1 MSGARV
7 VVVGGGVV
15 GLAAAL
21 EFARR
26 GAQTL
31 VLECARRGRSSPAGA
46 GILSPLPPWRAPAA
60 VAAWA
65 AAGARAYPQ
74 WLAAVGA
81 PRSLMRRVGM
91 VVLPDSENAE
101 DAENSGGAAWAREKT
116 MFEKWRG
123 ANPDSEA
130 RLIEGEEL
138 ARISPG
144 IAAGFNAAFFLPRVS
159 RVPPRRLLGFLRRKL
174 RAAGGAIV
182 ADAVSGWRERRGRIA
197 AARGARADYAGDAFA
212 LCAGAWSGALCP
224 PPPPRIEPARGF
236 LLGLRTTA
244 KIDFSPSPT
253 VVLQGGRYVFARRG
267 GDGEMRFAVG
277 GGFARAGFSTARADD
292 EIESLAAA
300 AAQMIP
306 SLRGA
311 RIEWTRRGFRPLPA
325 AVRVAAGRA
334 SSASRQFVFALRA
347 FSLWA
352 DDGAGDGGGVGAN
365 RRRDRIVDGARAR
378 RLRMTTRREEKAAP
392 VKVAPV
398 VAIDGPAAAGKGTVA
413 RAAAALLGFHYL
425 DSGRVYRALALL
437 ARERGSDDGDAA
449 AIADLARAIAAD
461 EGLFARLCAAPDI
474 GGEEIGA
481 RASRIAS
488 WPEVRELLR
497 PLQRA
502 RRLPPGL
509 VADGRDMSLVFPD
522 AAVKIYLDA
531 DLETRARRRF
541 LQLRGGGK
549 NVKMEE
555 VRQAMSKRDDFDK
568 NRAIAPLAQRD
579 DLTRIDATHRGA
591 TEIARHIAALVDAA
605 TNKPNQARSMKTE

>member
-91 VVLPDSENAE
+91 VVLPDSENE
-101 DAENSGGAAWAREKT
+101 DAENGGGAAWAREKT

-311 RIEWTRRGFRPLPA
+311 RIEWTRRGFRPLP
-325 AVRVAAGRA
+325 VP
-334 SSASRQFVFALRA
+334 SESPL
-347 FSLWA
+347 
-352 DDGAGDGGGVGAN
+352 
-365 RRRDRIVDGARAR
+365 
-378 RLRMTTRREEKAAP
+378 
-392 VKVAPV
+392 
-398 VAIDGPAAAGKGTVA
+398 VA
-413 RAAAALLGFHYL
+413 RHPRLANLFLHCGHFRYGLTMAPATAAALAQIVAATG
-425 DSGRVYRALALL
+425 LL
-437 ARERGSDDGDAA
+437 A
-449 AIADLARAIAAD
+449 ARAPAAC
-461 EGLFARLCAAPDI
+461 E
-474 GGEEIGA
+474 
-481 RASRIAS
+481 
-488 WPEVRELLR
+488 
-497 PLQRA
+497 
-502 RRLPPGL
+502 
-509 VADGRDMSLVFPD
+509 
-522 AAVKIYLDA
+522 
-531 DLETRARRRF
+531 
-541 LQLRGGGK
+541 
-549 NVKMEE
+549 
-555 VRQAMSKRDDFDK
+555 
-568 NRAIAPLAQRD
+568 
-579 DLTRIDATHRGA
+579 
-591 TEIARHIAALVDAA
+591 
-605 TNKPNQARSMKTE
+605 